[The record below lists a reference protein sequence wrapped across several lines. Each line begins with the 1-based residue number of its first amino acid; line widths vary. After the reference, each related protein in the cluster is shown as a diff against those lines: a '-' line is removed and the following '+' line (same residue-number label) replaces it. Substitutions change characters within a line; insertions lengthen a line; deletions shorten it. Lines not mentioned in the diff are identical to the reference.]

1 MAGIRFGVKTNFE
14 ISFFLKR
21 VEKIDLENGMQLI
34 ITSLRYQVTCDL
46 LVYQSKKQWKNL
58 LLTGQAGL
66 DSMFKYCS
74 VLWYR
79 YKKFI
84 YKFF

>member
-1 MAGIRFGVKTNFE
+1 MAGIRLNCGVKTNFE

-66 DSMFKYCS
+66 DSMFK
-74 VLWYR
+74 
-79 YKKFI
+79 
-84 YKFF
+84 